1 MDGGAAPLLGRR
13 SALAAV
19 TLVALLAAGCGSAEP
34 GPSATSGS
42 PASASVSK
50 VLVFMVENH
59 SLDQM
64 RVQMPA
70 TYVLATTYAYAD
82 HYQAITH
89 PSLPNYLAIAGGS
102 THGVTNDDA
111 PKENGVHGPSVFG
124 QALARGGTAG
134 LYAEGMDGTCQV
146 GGGVR
151 YAVRH
156 NPWAYHLDEA
166 AACARY
172 DVPLDALAGDVAAGE
187 LPDVGMVVPDTCH
200 DAHDC
205 SLSVADAWLRDEL
218 GLVMSGPDW
227 RSGRLAIVVT
237 ADEDDHNQDNTV
249 LTVVLHPSLHGGV
262 VHTPL
267 THYSLSRSLSEVAGA
282 AALGEAA
289 HAPSLLAAFG
299 LASTQ

>member
-1 MDGGAAPLLGRR
+1 M
-13 SALAAV
+13 
-19 TLVALLAAGCGSAEP
+19 
-34 GPSATSGS
+34 
-42 PASASVSK
+42 
-50 VLVFMVENH
+50 
-59 SLDQM
+59 
-64 RVQMPA
+64 
-70 TYVLATTYAYAD
+70 
-82 HYQAITH
+82 
-89 PSLPNYLAIAGGS
+89 
-102 THGVTNDDA
+102 
-111 PKENGVHGPSVFG
+111 
-124 QALARGGTAG
+124 
-134 LYAEGMDGTCQV
+134 

-237 ADEDDHNQDNTV
+237 ADEDDHHQDNTV

-299 LASTQ
+299 LASTP